1 MTNLRPWS
9 KPPRHSPGLPSMLLF
24 GMLKLIRQAPEDAKL
39 SSQSCKERG
48 SAMERW
54 YQLLLCEKAAS
65 SVEYGL
71 LVAGIAFVIFISIM
85 TLGQT
90 VYDKLY
96 SGAEKLFQ

>member
-1 MTNLRPWS
+1 MQN
-9 KPPRHSPGLPSMLLF
+9 F
-24 GMLKLIRQAPEDAKL
+24 L
-39 SSQSCKERG
+39 SSPDLKERG

-71 LVAGIAFVIFISIM
+71 LVAGIAFVIFVSIM